1 MVERDP
7 QLAYFD
13 SILSR
18 FEALRAQLRQKPPP
32 EIVAKLDSKHPIR
45 PAKRTKSNSIAKWWR
60 HQMETMNPAP
70 AQIASMDKSTV
81 LRVLGS
87 LTGGKLLKSGTDI
100 KMSVSQW
107 AWALLAKLPDRG
119 ELSSEE
125 IGIIREL
132 GKKAV
137 LVGMGLKGEKDW
149 QEGMHEVEA
158 GFDEDE
164 EEETYPIVNEEEI
177 QLDVDD
183 DFDFGTDPTA
193 TESYISTHGT
203 STGGPQIGP
212 QLPSDLEDARL
223 DEQNS
228 IDKNPPISSAKD
240 LSGDGT
246 IADVPMESQR
256 TRLEAQSLSNSQP
269 LISGMEEERLPLD
282 EPLQDS
288 EEAKFE
294 AAKARILANLEK
306 GALEDELNQEPQVR
320 DADQEIKSS
329 KWNTMAT
336 VDMILTVVGE
346 MYGQLDLLEFRSA
359 WVRDN
364 VVAG

>member
-1 MVERDP
+1 
-7 QLAYFD
+7 
-13 SILSR
+13 
-18 FEALRAQLRQKPPP
+18 
-32 EIVAKLDSKHPIR
+32 
-45 PAKRTKSNSIAKWWR
+45 
-60 HQMETMNPAP
+60 METINPAP
-70 AQIASMDKSTV
+70 AQVASMDKSTV

-137 LVGMGLKGEKDW
+137 LVGMSLKGEKDW

-177 QLDVDD
+177 QLDIDD

-193 TESYISTHGT
+193 TKSYVSTHGT

-212 QLPSDLEDARL
+212 QLPTDLEDARL

-228 IDKNPPISSAKD
+228 IDRNPPISSAKV

-246 IADVPMESQR
+246 IADVPLESQR

-269 LISGMEEERLPLD
+269 SIPGMEEERLPLD

-288 EEAKFE
+288 EEAEFE

-306 GALEDELNQEPQVR
+306 GDLEDELNQEPQVESSQ

-346 MYGQLDLLEFRSA
+346 MYGQRDLLEFRSA

-364 VVAG
+364 VVVG